1 MRNSVTA
8 SRSKHEVAEVQGQ
21 FGDTGLPLPPLEPD
35 GRAAASKAAD
45 RGFDS
50 RQGHESAA
58 GEGGNDHYRD
68 ERDEPHDGEGRGE
81 GAEHARDA
89 L

>member
-8 SRSKHEVAEVQGQ
+8 SRSKHEVAEVQCQ

-58 GEGGNDHYRD
+58 GEGTDHEHD
-68 ERDEPHDGEGRGE
+68 ERDEREDTEDRE
-81 GAEHARDA
+81 EDAEHAP
-89 L
+89 